1 MAALSPHVPI
11 DGIVDSFTVGVGF
24 IAAFGKVAWRWH
36 HKIENS
42 FSKLVVDFLNG
53 TVVTPFLLMVGA
65 VFNGTIL
72 DYLRSAGPVS
82 ISIAGSIGL
91 FFVLAELRK

>member
-1 MAALSPHVPI
+1 MAISPAHIPL
-11 DGIVDSFTVGVGF
+11 DGIVDAVTVGVGF
-24 IAAFGKVAWRWH
+24 VAAFLKAGWRWNTH
-36 HKIENS
+36 AENS

-53 TVVTPFLLMVGA
+53 TVVTPFLLMAGA
-65 VFNGTIL
+65 VFNDTIL
-72 DYLRSAGPVS
+72 SYLRSASPVS

>member
-1 MAALSPHVPI
+1 MAALPPHVPI
-11 DGIVDSFTVGVGF
+11 DGVVDGFTVGVGF
-24 IAAFGKVAWRWH
+24 VAAFSKVAWRWH
-36 HKIENS
+36 KGTENS

-72 DYLRSAGPVS
+72 DYLRTASPVS